1 MASAAE
7 EDQLLHNLGPAAAGL
22 CQWLHA
28 SLGADSASN
37 VKPAQIVVPPGPSFE
52 PSSMARVDED
62 QSSPVRIESQGTQGT
77 MESHVAKS
85 KKPNL
90 SLHGSQKNVL
100 TELPHNVLEVA
111 EHPMFEMFF
120 GILILGNA
128 SLMALEVQYNGF
140 QVAYDMNYL
149 DYSPANETWPNA
161 AGFFNVLGMFF
172 GVLFTIELFIK
183 LWALRLD
190 FFKSAWNCFDSLII
204 AFWIAGQL
212 NEGVTHGLPV
222 KPMILRLARLA
233 RIMRI
238 VRVLKFIQALDALNL
253 LVSSIMASVTI
264 LCWSALI
271 LSMVMMA
278 GAMVLNYTLTE
289 CMEDESVDVG
299 VRWAIFDYF
308 GTFTRSMLSMFE
320 ITLGNWIPITR
331 LLVDNV
337 SEWYMG
343 GFICYKV
350 TVSFAVVKVITG
362 VFMHETFKV
371 ASSDDDLMIV
381 NQARMVAKHRSKM
394 HALMAE
400 CDESGDGNLDRDE
413 FRSVMRDPRVKT
425 WLSAMELNV
434 SDPDALF
441 NLLDNDPAAPGIIT
455 ADELAGGVSRLKG
468 TARSLDM
475 AQLREEMK
483 RVAEKIDFI
492 VSTTSNAPRSQTE
505 SASASSALSSQEP
518 QVLLSSIGR
527 ALAPVEYSLNELLHE
542 IRGAVIGSGSVG
554 PSSRTQQTDNKP
566 PGLLSRRPPVAN
578 GLQACPRL
586 DMGTTREISNDMVAD
601 R

>member
-1 MASAAE
+1 
-7 EDQLLHNLGPAAAGL
+7 
-22 CQWLHA
+22 
-28 SLGADSASN
+28 
-37 VKPAQIVVPPGPSFE
+37 
-52 PSSMARVDED
+52 
-62 QSSPVRIESQGTQGT
+62 
-77 MESHVAKS
+77 
-85 KKPNL
+85 
-90 SLHGSQKNVL
+90 
-100 TELPHNVLEVA
+100 
-111 EHPMFEMFF
+111 
-120 GILILGNA
+120 
-128 SLMALEVQYNGF
+128 
-140 QVAYDMNYL
+140 
-149 DYSPANETWPNA
+149 
-161 AGFFNVLGMFF
+161 
-172 GVLFTIELFIK
+172 
-183 LWALRLD
+183 
-190 FFKSAWNCFDSLII
+190 
-204 AFWIAGQL
+204 
-212 NEGVTHGLPV
+212 
-222 KPMILRLARLA
+222 
-233 RIMRI
+233 
-238 VRVLKFIQALDALNL
+238 
-253 LVSSIMASVTI
+253 
-264 LCWSALI
+264 
-271 LSMVMMA
+271 
-278 GAMVLNYTLTE
+278 
-289 CMEDESVDVG
+289 VG

-371 ASSDDDLMIV
+371 ASGDDDLMIV
-381 NQARMVAKHRSKM
+381 NQARLVAKHKRKM

-566 PGLLSRRPPVAN
+566 PGLLSRRPPVSN

-601 R
+601 RLGSHAANALVDVSRSNRETPRAYDAHERSDARHHGALPKGHNAALHSVDAAPPRGRLLQPGGEHHTTPAPDHWWAPPPTGDALQSNGEKSRPGFNPSDVSVRLKPGLVRSASASRIGSAVLTSATAAPRVYT